1 MRKARLAAMI
11 AICISALGLSQV
23 PSSSTPQSERD
34 VFSTSSCMGCHGQSA
49 MGGLGGPIAQTKLSI
64 EAFRKIVR
72 EGKGMMPATPASELN
87 DDDVAAIH
95 SQLRNMPY
103 LEDQIPIAFKVG
115 RNLKTQSTFYL
126 FTAVFSIAAV
136 CAIWNLRKWIR
147 CSALKDLFPFAIKFG
162 LGKSV
167 WVLLKSLVVDG
178 LLVGSL
184 WKASK
189 QRWIMHGMMLY
200 GFIGLIVA
208 DVLMT
213 IYNPSR
219 GDLALTAPLKLLPI
233 VSGSLLMFGVF
244 FVMFRYKRD
253 PYIDN
258 GLTLGADFLF
268 VNLLFHTV
276 VSGFLTVL
284 TNRYSLFQWVMP
296 IYIYHLGAIILL
308 ILTAPFS
315 RFQHAWVVP
324 IMAALTRLTEAVSAS
339 GVDLGFQRE
348 PSPGRH
354 HKSNRIAENVL
365 QSLGNGY
372 ADEEFKLR
380 YYP

>member
-1 MRKARLAAMI
+1 
-11 AICISALGLSQV
+11 
-23 PSSSTPQSERD
+23 
-34 VFSTSSCMGCHGQSA
+34 MGCHGQSA
-49 MGGLGGPIAQTKLSI
+49 MGGLGAPIAQTKLSL
-64 EAFRKIVR
+64 EAFSKIVR
-72 EGKGMMPATPASELN
+72 EGKGMMPATPASDLSDVE
-87 DDDVAAIH
+87 VAAIH
-95 SQLRNMPY
+95 SQLQSMPY

-115 RNLKTQSTFYL
+115 RNLQTQSTFHL
-126 FTAVFSIAAV
+126 FTAVFSISAI
-136 CAIWNLRKWIR
+136 CAIWNLRKWVR
-147 CSALKDLFPFAIKFG
+147 GSALKELFPFALKFG
-162 LGKSV
+162 LGKSL
-167 WVLLKSLVVDG
+167 WVVMKSFVVDG
-178 LLVGSL
+178 LFVGSL
-184 WKASK
+184 WKASRT
-189 QRWIMHGMMLY
+189 RWLMHGTMLY
-200 GFIGLIVA
+200 GFIGLILA
-208 DVLMT
+208 DILMT

-219 GDLALTAPLKLLPI
+219 GDLALTDPLKLLPI
-233 VSGSLLMFGVF
+233 ISGSLLMLGVF
-244 FVMFRYKRD
+244 FVMFRYKKD

-354 HKSNRIAENVL
+354 HKSHRIASNVL
-365 QSLGNGY
+365 QSLGKDY
-372 ADEEFKLR
+372 SDEDFKLR